1 MVVDERLRAQAE
13 LAASVL
19 LRCFALGIALM
30 LFWLAFVLVGTDL
43 AVAIHGRLFSVTRE
57 QFIMLNYVG
66 MGLFKLFIFAVFL
79 IPYVAIRWTLR
90 GSGQD

>member
-1 MVVDERLRAQAE
+1 MEVDERLRAQAQ

-19 LRCFALGIALM
+19 LRCFALGMALL
-30 LFWLAFVLVGTDL
+30 LFWFVFFLVGTDL

-57 QFIMLNYVG
+57 QLIMLNYVG
-66 MGLFKLFIFAVFL
+66 MGLFKLVIFAVFL

-90 GSGQD
+90 TNASD